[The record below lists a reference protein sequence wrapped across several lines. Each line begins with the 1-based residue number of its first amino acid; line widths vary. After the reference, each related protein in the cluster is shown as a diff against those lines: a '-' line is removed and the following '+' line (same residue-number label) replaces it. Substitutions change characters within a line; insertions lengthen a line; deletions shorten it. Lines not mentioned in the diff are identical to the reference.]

1 MNSRCLT
8 VKLNRPKSIDATII
22 TAKLPAPL
30 HALDLQQA
38 FNNVDHQLANAQLM
52 LILDRIEEPM

>member
-1 MNSRCLT
+1 M
-8 VKLNRPKSIDATII
+8 KLNRPKSIDATII